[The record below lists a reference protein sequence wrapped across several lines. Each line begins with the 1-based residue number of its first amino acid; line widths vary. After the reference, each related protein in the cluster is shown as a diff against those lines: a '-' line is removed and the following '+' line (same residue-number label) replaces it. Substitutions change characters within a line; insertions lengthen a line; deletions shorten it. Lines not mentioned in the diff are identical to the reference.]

1 MSDFGLETI
10 LPINN
15 VFVRG
20 EKAIILE
27 SITKRFITFHLGYK
41 NDKYKTISIHEYQHY
56 RKKVFEENSP
66 PFTDNIRLLV
76 KMGGKS
82 KLYLDNFV
90 EPDDDYEIE

>member
-10 LPINN
+10 LPINK

-27 SITKRFITFHLGYK
+27 YITKRFITFHLGYK

-56 RKKVFEENSP
+56 RKKVFDEGNPE
-66 PFTDNIRLLV
+66 DGMKLYV
-76 KMGGKS
+76 KMGGVS

-90 EPDDDYEIE
+90 EPDDDYKID